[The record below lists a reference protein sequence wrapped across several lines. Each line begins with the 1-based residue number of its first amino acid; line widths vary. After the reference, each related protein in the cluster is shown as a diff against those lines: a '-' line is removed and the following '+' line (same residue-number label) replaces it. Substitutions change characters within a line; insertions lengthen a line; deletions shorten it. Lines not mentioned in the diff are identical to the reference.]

1 MQRRNPSTMFF
12 NSRLRSLGLL
22 AAVLLLAACGD
33 STSTSTPSAAAE
45 SPLPQPIPPTTT
57 GTPRILFVGNS
68 HTAYYASIPE
78 QFKELCEY
86 NKVPM
91 DGALLVEMGISLHD
105 IYLADQEEAEAL
117 FAKTEADG
125 NYFDYVVLQERTPLV
140 VDSAVNY
147 AANVKLWVNKL
158 RLHSPG
164 AAVYLYQ
171 LASFDPYPVD
181 STGFKADHA
190 LMREHTLAAL
200 RPVSNA
206 GLYRV
211 GDAVKAAYEGRNGYQ
226 YRLAG
231 KDNLRYGE
239 DTQHMLNDG
248 VFMASVLLYQTLFGR
263 QPQLPAELT
272 FSTGP
277 GADDNGQQARL
288 PIAKAVSNPVALA
301 KIAWQYHR

>member
-1 MQRRNPSTMFF
+1 MLFTA
-12 NSRLRSLGLL
+12 RLRPFGLL
-22 AAVLLLAACGD
+22 AALLSLAACGE
-33 STSTSTPSAAAE
+33 TTKESTPNAAAE
-45 SPLPQPIPPTTT
+45 SPLPQPKPPTTT

-78 QFKELCEY
+78 QFKELCDY

-105 IYLADQEEAEAL
+105 IYVADQEEAAAL

-125 NYFDYVVLQERTPLV
+125 NYFDYVVLQERTPVV
-140 VDSAVNY
+140 VDSAASY
-147 AANVKLWVNKL
+147 AANVKLWVDKL
-158 RLHSPG
+158 RVHSPG

-181 STGFKADHA
+181 SANFKADHF
-190 LMREHTLAAL
+190 LMRDHTLAAL

-211 GDAVKAAYEGRNGYQ
+211 GDAVKAAYEGSNGYQ
-226 YRLAG
+226 YRGAG

-239 DTQHMLNDG
+239 DTQHLLNDG
-248 VFMASVLLYQTLFGR
+248 VFMASVLLYETLFGK
-263 QPQLPAELT
+263 QPQLPAQLT

-277 GADDNGQQARL
+277 GKEDNGLQTLQ
-288 PIAKAVSNPVALA
+288 PIAKAVSDPVALA

>member
-1 MQRRNPSTMFF
+1 MLFSTRF
-12 NSRLRSLGLL
+12 RAPGLL
-22 AAVLLLAACGD
+22 ATALLLAACEG
-33 STSTSTPSAAAE
+33 STTTSAPPAVAE
-45 SPLPQPIPPTTT
+45 VSLPQPKPPTAT
-57 GTPRILFVGNS
+57 GAPRILFVGNS

-78 QFKELCEY
+78 QFRELCEY

-105 IYLADQEEAEAL
+105 IYVADREEAESL

-125 NYFDYVVLQERTPLV
+125 NFFDYVILQERTPVV
-140 VDSAVNY
+140 VDSAAAY
-147 AANVKLWVNKL
+147 AANVKLWVDKV
-158 RLHSPG
+158 RVHSPG

-171 LASFDPYPVD
+171 LASYDAYPAD
-181 STGFKADHA
+181 SAGFNADHA
-190 LMREHTLAAL
+190 SMRANTLAVL
-200 RPVSNA
+200 GQVSNG

-211 GDAVKAAYEGRNGYQ
+211 GDAVKAAYEGRHGYQ
-226 YRLAG
+226 YKVAG

-248 VFMASVLLYQTLFGR
+248 VFMASVLLYETLFGK
-263 QPQLPAELT
+263 QPQFPAEMM

-277 GADDNGQQARL
+277 GADDNGQQL
-288 PIAKAVSNPVALA
+288 LQPITKAVSNPEALA